1 MDYQYSQSNADDSLR
16 INKLSFHIFKY
27 YPNEAACREKLVSCR
42 WFWIGQVTKAAL
54 TRRILGGTTQTFIW
68 LPYPVREKKLCQA
81 LEYENSK
88 KMDIFF
94 FGGATTTTWS
104 LVVVV

>member
-1 MDYQYSQSNADDSLR
+1 MSLE
-16 INKLSFHIFKY
+16 ISLMS
-27 YPNEAACREKLVSCR
+27 LVLNWPSYKSSLDEEN
-42 WFWIGQVTKAAL
+42 F
-54 TRRILGGTTQTFIW
+54 GGTTQTFIW
-68 LPYPVREKKLCQA
+68 LPYYYPVREKKLCQA

-88 KMDIFF
+88 KTDIF